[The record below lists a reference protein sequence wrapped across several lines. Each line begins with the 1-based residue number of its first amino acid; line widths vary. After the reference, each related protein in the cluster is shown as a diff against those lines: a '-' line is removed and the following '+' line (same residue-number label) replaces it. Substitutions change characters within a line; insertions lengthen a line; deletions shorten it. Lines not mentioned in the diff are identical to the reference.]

1 MGKTVFILLKKPTE
15 LISALIEKHSNP
27 EDLVLDCFLGSGTTA
42 LASANTGR
50 NFIGCELDKEY
61 YDKTV
66 VRLREKRIEVEE

>member
-1 MGKTVFILLKKPTE
+1 MEKDRFHPTQKSTE

-50 NFIGCELDKEY
+50 NFIGCELEEEY
-61 YDKTV
+61 YNKSIARLKDKG
-66 VRLREKRIEVEE
+66 IEVE